1 MRKLLLLLPA
11 LALASCSGG
20 HDLMSNKPFRTTR
33 EAPASDREG
42 TFTTTL
48 LVSPDM
54 PQATLLREGAEMP
67 EITYELAV
75 KTPVRF
81 ELRRPAEAGMSHVI
95 SINRET
101 GELSHGYRDYSGF
114 NDIETA
120 GLKCR
125 FETL

>member
-20 HDLMSNKPFRTTR
+20 HDLMSNKPFRMTCAEDGKKTG
-33 EAPASDREG
+33 DVM
-42 TFTTTL
+42 
-48 LVSPDM
+48 LVSPDL
-54 PQATLLREGAEMP
+54 PQATVLFPGSGTEV
-67 EITYELAV
+67 TYELVV

-81 ELRRPAEAGMSHVI
+81 ELRRGPRSGIQNVI

-101 GELSHGYRDYSGF
+101 GQISYGVMD
-114 NDIETA
+114 ETVGWREVNPA
-120 GLKCR
+120 PESTKCT